1 MKGLVAHNESDE
13 NKGLQEVAYGVM
25 MEEMKDERDK
35 LIEHFNKDTDL
46 QQNIII
52 TGVK

>member
-1 MKGLVAHNESDE
+1 VQKKEEEA
-13 NKGLQEVAYGVM
+13 AYSVM
-25 MEEMKDERDK
+25 MEEMKSERDK

-46 QQNIII
+46 KEKILI